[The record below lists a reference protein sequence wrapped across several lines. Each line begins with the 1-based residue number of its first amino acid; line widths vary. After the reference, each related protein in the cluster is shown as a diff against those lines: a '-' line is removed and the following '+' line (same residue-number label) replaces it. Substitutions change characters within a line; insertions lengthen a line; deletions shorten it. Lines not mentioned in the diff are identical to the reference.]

1 MPALLSHALV
11 GLVLG
16 WGPVSTD
23 AYAPT
28 PVVPAAAKQEIAVVP
43 TVRVEIKLP
52 RAMLKSKY
60 QRLDWD
66 QPGAVELTRG
76 DVTHHVDVTVKKR
89 DGNGKKLTLTLSYE
103 QDGEPVIAPFTFDTR
118 AKKREIFST
127 DGGIALAV
135 TVRPKQV
142 TVESEDHSRDE
153 EDQIEGH
160 ESDDPL
166 DGLLDPIN

>member
-1 MPALLSHALV
+1 MPALLSQALV

-16 WGPVSTD
+16 WGPVSPNTRT
-23 AYAPT
+23 PT
-28 PVVPAAAKQEIAVVP
+28 PAVPAAAKQQTTVVP

-52 RAMLKSKY
+52 RATLKSKY

-66 QPGAVELTRG
+66 QPGAVEITRK
-76 DVTHHVDVTVKKR
+76 DVVHTVDVTVHKR
-89 DGNGKKLTLTLSYE
+89 DDNGRKLTLTLSYE
-103 QDGEPVIAPFTFDTR
+103 QDGVAVIAPFTFDTR

-135 TVRPKQV
+135 TVRPQQV
-142 TVESEDHSRDE
+142 AIEDGTRDE

-166 DGLLDPIN
+166 DGLLDPVS